1 MPTWYFEKSELKN
14 TPSFRDGIEPET
26 EARYRREGAR
36 FLMECGM
43 QMGLRHETMA
53 TGVVFYH
60 RFYMFHSFN
69 EFPRYVTATCC
80 LFLAGKVEETPK
92 KCKDIVKAAR
102 AWLESKN
109 LKAHAEHFSDESIK
123 DIMVHERIL
132 LQTIK
137 FDLQVD
143 HPYGY
148 LLKYAKTLKG
158 NQEQINSMVQ
168 MAWTFINDSFCTTLC
183 LQWEPEIIAIALM
196 YLTSKL
202 SKLEVTDWT
211 SKSETKSLNWWDQFV
226 EGLRIDILEDIC
238 HQILDLYATQ
248 QAAKNGGS
256 AANNTSSTTPTKSAS
271 SASQNSSS
279 GDAAAKTA
287 SHENNND
294 NNNHPQ
300 IKKKPP
306 TPVSQYQ
313 GSNVPLVNNHPQH
326 QLQQQP
332 PPLPPPTYEIK
343 STSPTSAKL
352 IRNFGDNPPYPPY
365 QPPPGFTQNNFYQ
378 PPPPGMY
385 PPPPQMAMSMPPQAT
400 YNMPPNSYPG
410 NSSNLPPPP
419 HHNMYPNGAGMPFYP
434 PQAYQANIP
443 PPPPHGTMP
452 MGNAGQPPP
461 MPFNYPPQ
469 QQQLAGTYP
478 NIRPNYNEQFGNGSN
493 NNPNNNGIKGNQPPP
508 MPPHLQQQ
516 AHYPNQMPRQASN
529 LKTVKI
535 TDRPA

>member
-69 EFPRYVTATCC
+69 EFQRYVTATCC

-123 DIMVHERIL
+123 EIMVHERIL

-248 QAAKNGGS
+248 QAAKNAGS
-256 AANNTSSTTPTKSAS
+256 TAHTTTTTTPTKSS
-271 SASQNSSS
+271 NTTQNSNQS
-279 GDAAAKTA
+279 GDILAKPQPG
-287 SHENNND
+287 HENNTD
-294 NNNHPQ
+294 SHPQ
-300 IKKKPP
+300 IKKKPT
-306 TPVSQYQ
+306 TPVAQYQ
-313 GSNVPLVNNHPQH
+313 GSNVAMNNHP
-326 QLQQQP
+326 LQQP
-332 PPLPPPTYEIK
+332 PPLPPPTYDIK

-385 PPPPQMAMSMPPQAT
+385 PPPQMGMPMPPQAP
-400 YNMPPNSYPG
+400 YNMPPNSFPG
-410 NSSNLPPPP
+410 NPTNLPPP
-419 HHNMYPNGAGMPFYP
+419 HHNMYPNSAGMPYYA
-434 PQAYQANIP
+434 PQTYQASIP
-443 PPPPHGTMP
+443 PPPPPGTLP
-452 MGNAGQPPP
+452 LGGAGQPPP
-461 MPFNYPPQ
+461 MSFNYPPQ
-469 QQQLAGTYP
+469 HAGNYA
-478 NIRPNYNEQFGNGSN
+478 NNRPNYGDQLGNGSN
-493 NNPNNNGIKGNQPPP
+493 NNTNNNGIKGNNNPPPP

-516 AHYPNQMPRQASN
+516 QQSHYPNQLQRQASN